1 MGMQIK
7 INYPETLP
15 DALQKTRQQFE
26 EDAKMAMAV
35 KLFEMKQLS
44 SGIAASLVGMDRLS
58 FLLNLHRFGV
68 AMIDLE
74 ESELAADIEH
84 A

>member
-1 MGMQIK
+1 MQLTV
-7 INYPETLP
+7 NYPETLP
-15 DALQKTRQQFE
+15 DALQQTPAQFE
-26 EDAKMAMAV
+26 QEAKMAMAV
-35 KLFEMKQLS
+35 KLFEMKRVS
-44 SGIAASLVGMDRLS
+44 SGIAAQLAGVDSVT

-74 ESELAADIEH
+74 ESELLADIKN

>member
-1 MGMQIK
+1 MQIK

>member
-1 MGMQIK
+1 
-7 INYPETLP
+7 
-15 DALQKTRQQFE
+15 
-26 EDAKMAMAV
+26 MAMAV

>member
-1 MGMQIK
+1 MQIRVD
-7 INYPETLP
+7 YPDTLP
-15 DALQKTRQQFE
+15 DALQKTPEQFE
-26 EDAKMAMAV
+26 QEARMAMAV

-44 SGIAASLVGMDRLS
+44 SGMAALLAGVDRVT

-74 ESELAADIEH
+74 KGELASDIEN